1 MSPHNNTPSICII
14 GDLTLD
20 TVTHLT
26 QVDLPSL
33 DTSIYE
39 RTSIELSLG
48 GTAVNPAIAAS
59 HLGFSSVSLI
69 GKIGV
74 DPVAK
79 QPDLAGKSFIE
90 YLTQHNVRLFLKMD
104 AEFKTG
110 QTVIMYFSGDK
121 RILVADRAANSA
133 FTIQDVTLD
142 LLNIIATCD
151 ILFVSGYWLM
161 IPEQAKATAF
171 LMEHAA
177 SNGALVVFDV
187 VPHKI
192 YQILECSEFI
202 KYTKD
207 AHVLVSET
215 NTMIRIFHDAS
226 RFDPQH
232 QVKEI
237 AETILHKYHYDTVIL
252 MPSND
257 FQYVYNRT
265 GLISIEK
272 TGYSQSE
279 SNQKRGYIDKSTIKI
294 LFNHFSRIK
303 NRSR

>member
-1 MSPHNNTPSICII
+1 MSPHNITPSICII

-26 QVDLPSL
+26 HVDLPSL

-39 RTSIELSLG
+39 RTSIELSFG

-79 QPDLAGKSFIE
+79 EPDLAGKSFID
-90 YLTQHNVRLFLKMD
+90 YLTNHNVHLFLKED

-121 RILVADRAANSA
+121 RILVADRAANGS
-133 FTIQDVTLD
+133 FTLQDVTPD
-142 LLNIIATCD
+142 LLNVVATCD

-161 IPEQAKATAF
+161 NPEQAKATAA

-177 SNGALVVFDV
+177 RNGALVVFDV

-192 YQILECSEFI
+192 YQILEFSEFI

-215 NTMIRIFHDAS
+215 NTMIRVFQDTS
-226 RFDPQH
+226 RFDAQR
-232 QVKEI
+232 QVKDI
-237 AETILHKYHYDTVIL
+237 AETILQNYHYDTVIF

-257 FQYVYNRT
+257 VQHVYNRK
-265 GLISIEK
+265 GLISTEK
-272 TGYSQSE
+272 TGYSQSQPI
-279 SNQKRGYIDKSTIKI
+279 QKRGYIDRSTIKI
-294 LFNHFSRIK
+294 LFNHFARIK
-303 NRSR
+303 NHS